1 MFYQMMNN
9 FHIYSDFQRRIM
21 KKEFLLFKNKLKPVR
36 KGNFRILQKEKEQFF
51 KKLLLFCVLKKPF
64 VIQYVIVSFWTSS
77 WGPSKL
83 LLRSWNCDRRTSS
96 KTRSWHRGHHRHR

>member
-51 KKLLLFCVLKKPF
+51 KKLLLFCVL
-64 VIQYVIVSFWTSS
+64 
-77 WGPSKL
+77 
-83 LLRSWNCDRRTSS
+83 NCLILDFQLGSLQVAVEVLEL
-96 KTRSWHRGHHRHR
+96 